1 MNEVLIDGARIAIT
15 ESGAGRPLLMLHCSA
30 SSGAMWNNVA
40 RWVGPGMRVVA
51 PDLYGC
57 GASARWQRLRPL
69 RMDDHVKMVDEIAAR
84 LPGPVD
90 LVGHSFGGAIA
101 LRAAIALQRQHK
113 LNSLTLIEPVS
124 FHLLRGGSA
133 HDRRLYDQVTGLHGQ
148 VRSAILEND
157 ADRGMGRFV
166 DYWNGPGSWDGLD
179 PETRARLAPR
189 AATVADDFAV
199 TFADQ
204 TTIDAYGEITA
215 PTMLVSGMMSPVP
228 TQRISQIL
236 AAAIPGVEHV
246 TISAGHM
253 APLTHPAVIG
263 ALVASH
269 LDYTQLQQRRV
280 A

>member
-1 MNEVLIDGARIAIT
+1 MTEFEIDGARIALSD
-15 ESGAGRPLLMLHCSA
+15 SGVGRPLLMLHCSA

-40 RWVGPGMRVVA
+40 RWVGPGMRIVA

-57 GASARWQRLRPL
+57 GASSRWQRLRPL
-69 RMDDHVKMVDEIAAR
+69 RMDDHVKVVEGIASR

-101 LRAAIALQRQHK
+101 LRTAMTLQRQGR

-133 HDRRLYDQVTGLHGQ
+133 NDRRLYDQVVWLYGQ
-148 VRSAILEND
+148 VRAAILEND

-166 DYWNGPGSWDGLD
+166 DYWNGPGSWDALD

-189 AATVADDFAV
+189 VASVADDFAV
-199 TFADQ
+199 AFADQ
-204 TTIDAYGEITA
+204 TTLDAYGEITA
-215 PTMLVSGMMSPVP
+215 PAMLVSGTASPAP
-228 TQRISQIL
+228 TQRISQIV
-236 AAAIPGVEHV
+236 AAAIPGIEHV
-246 TISAGHM
+246 TIAAGHM